1 MAVEIAAP
9 MDRRQEIDGC
19 IRATGHAVRRTKW
32 RCLRKARWQQQYE
45 QTAEQPGPQVTH
57 KRHEG
62 VAFSGHFAMLAQLN
76 EYSA

>member
-19 IRATGHAVRRTKW
+19 IRATGNTVRRTKGC
-32 RCLRKARWQQQYE
+32 RLRKDRWQQHYE

-57 KRHEG
+57 KRHELF
-62 VAFSGHFAMLAQLN
+62 AFSGHIAKLAQLI